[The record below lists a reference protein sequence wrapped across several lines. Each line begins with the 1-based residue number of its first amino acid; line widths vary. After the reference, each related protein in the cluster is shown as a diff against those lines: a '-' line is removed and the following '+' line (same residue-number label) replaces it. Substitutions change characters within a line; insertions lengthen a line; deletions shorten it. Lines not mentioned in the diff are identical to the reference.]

1 MCSYRNFFIRF
12 PVIVFSFCFIS
23 CSDVL
28 FPEFKVENVSYD
40 DNKVTVKFSAEVDGD
55 SAKKAISL
63 QEDDTEITGTFF
75 CSGNKISFFPKDGIR
90 KNYDYDLAITTLCED
105 SKGISLE
112 KDFHYSFS
120 TRAEHTRPEIISIS
134 PANQQHIED
143 ELEYISIVFS
153 KPVTRES
160 FIDSL
165 EISPAFEYFLDFK
178 DDDKEV
184 HLVPKAPL
192 TLNTDYTITVN
203 TGLSDFSRNNLMED
217 KKSVFFY
224 KKKNDFAS
232 CAVSVYDKADTLL
245 ATLGAN
251 ENKRNI
257 STDCSIRFDFGH
269 KMDFSAA
276 SAYFYF
282 TPSVDYKITK
292 DEINGKYIIF
302 ELSNAKWNTE
312 YNVTILN
319 GLPDVYGQRYEDIK
333 SFAFT
338 TDNEKN
344 APPCFVN
351 GIVQTSDW
359 SSQTLSETDD
369 FCYLSEDKNYSN
381 ISFSEYYAAGTG
393 KKAEA
398 YLSFYSSN
406 ESEGI
411 DVYSLREGL
420 SVSATNSCCQI
431 IIKTINRIELD
442 GIPEKIKVLFGE
454 DFFGVS
460 KKVSIFNVIFEITNT
475 SKSGEIH
482 FVLENVIKDS
492 LNNSLERKYDFI
504 LNK

>member
-12 PVIVFSFCFIS
+12 HVIVFSFCFIS

-28 FPEFKVENVSYD
+28 FPEFKVDNVSYD
-40 DNKVTVKFSAEVDGD
+40 DKKITVKFSAAVDED
-55 SAKKAISL
+55 SAKKSISL
-63 QEDDTEITGTFF
+63 QEDDTEITGTFL

-90 KNYDYDLAITTLCED
+90 KNYDYDLSVSTLCED

-120 TRAEHTRPEIISIS
+120 TRDEHTRPEILSIS
-134 PANQQHIED
+134 PDNQQFIED

-153 KPVTRES
+153 EPVTRES

-178 DDDKEV
+178 DDGNEV
-184 HLVPKAPL
+184 HLIPSSPL
-192 TLNTDYTITVN
+192 TLNSDYTITVN

-224 KKKNDFAS
+224 KKKNVFAS
-232 CAVSVYDKADTLL
+232 CDVSVYDRADTLL
-245 ATLGAN
+245 TTLSID
-251 ENKRNI
+251 ENKHDI
-257 STDCSIRFDFGH
+257 PTDCSIRFDFDH

-282 TPSVDYKITK
+282 TPSVDYKIIK
-292 DEINGKYIIF
+292 DEIDGKYIIF
-302 ELSNAKWNTE
+302 ELSDAKWNTE
-312 YNVTILN
+312 YNITILN

-344 APPCFVN
+344 APPCFVK
-351 GIVQTSDW
+351 GIVQTADW
-359 SSQTLSETDD
+359 EKQALIETDD

-381 ISFSEYYAAGTG
+381 ISFSEYYTAGTG

-398 YLSFYSSN
+398 YLMFYSSN
-406 ESEGI
+406 ASEGI
-411 DVYSLREGL
+411 DIYSLREGL
-420 SVSATNSCCQI
+420 SVSATNSCCQM
-431 IIKTINRIELD
+431 IIKTISLVGLD
-442 GIPEKIKVLFGE
+442 AVPEKIKVLFNE
-454 DFFGVS
+454 DFS
-460 KKVSIFNVIFEITNT
+460 AASRKINIFNVVFEITNT

-482 FVLENVIKDS
+482 FILDNGIKDT
-492 LNNSLERKYDFI
+492 LDNSLERKYDFI

>member
-1 MCSYRNFFIRF
+1 MRSYRSFFIRF

-28 FPEFKVENVSYD
+28 FPEFKVETVSYD
-40 DNKVTVKFSAEVDGD
+40 DNKVTVKFSADVDED
-55 SAKKAISL
+55 SAKKSISL
-63 QEDDTEITGTFF
+63 QEDDSEITGTFF
-75 CSGNKISFFPKDGIR
+75 CSGNKISFFPKDGIK
-90 KNYDYDLAITTLCED
+90 KNYDYDLAISTLCED
-105 SKGISLE
+105 SKGVSLE
-112 KDFHYSFS
+112 KDYHYSFS
-120 TRAEHTRPEIISIS
+120 TREEHTKPEILSIS
-134 PANQQHIED
+134 PDNQQFIED

-153 KPVTRES
+153 EPVTRES

-178 DDDKEV
+178 DYDKEV
-184 HLVPKAPL
+184 HLIPKAPL

-224 KKKNDFAS
+224 KKKSDFAS
-232 CAVSVYDKADTLL
+232 CDVSVYDKADTLL
-245 ATLGAN
+245 ATLAAD
-251 ENKRNI
+251 ENKHNI
-257 STDCSIRFDFGH
+257 PTDCSIRFDFSH
-269 KMDFSAA
+269 EMDFSAA

-282 TPSVDYKITK
+282 TPNVDYKITK

-302 ELSNAKWNTE
+302 ELSNAKWNTK

-344 APPCFVN
+344 TPPCFVK

-359 SSQTLSETDD
+359 KNQSLSETDD

-381 ISFSEYYAAGTG
+381 ISFSEYYTAGTG
-393 KKAEA
+393 KNAEA
-398 YLSFYSSN
+398 YLMFYSSN
-406 ESEGI
+406 GSDGI

-431 IIKTINRIELD
+431 IIKTINRVELD
-442 GIPEKIKVLFGE
+442 DILEKIKVLFDE
-454 DFFGVS
+454 DFSGVS
-460 KKVSIFNVIFEITNT
+460 RKVNIFNVIFEITNT

-492 LNNSLERKYDFI
+492 LNNSLERKYNFI